1 MRLDDKI
8 VNKNMV
14 CHHSKFNFLILFGLA
29 EAKVCFEQI
38 FKCFIMAALIKH
50 LNIIQSQRYV
60 CSAFWVV
67 LGSASMRLPQL
78 LHFAIPAIFSNLKC
92 NQTFEGYF
100 GSAETSTNNRFSNFL
115 LVEYQK
121 NISTNVSDVSSFTFR
136 NNFRTKHPLCHKLR
150 TTPFLIA

>member
-14 CHHSKFNFLILFGLA
+14 CHHSKFSFLILFGLA
-29 EAKVCFEQI
+29 EVCFEQI
-38 FKCFIMAALIKH
+38 FKCFIMAAFIKH
-50 LNIIQSQRYV
+50 LNIIRSQRYV
-60 CSAFWVV
+60 CSAILVV

-115 LVEYQK
+115 LVDILFE
-121 NISTNVSDVSSFTFR
+121 NIKR
-136 NNFRTKHPLCHKLR
+136 
-150 TTPFLIA
+150 I